1 MSKDDPLSHAT
12 ADGRQSP
19 VAAAV
24 QRGVCR
30 LLIHMGYMPLTE
42 LALKTGRRVDVAA
55 INAKGEILIVE
66 IKSSLADFRV
76 DQKWPEYLEYCDRF
90 FFAVP
95 PDFPLDVLPDD
106 VVVGL
111 MAADK
116 FGADVLREPETD
128 KLSAPRRKSTTLL
141 FARAAAARV
150 HRALD
155 PGVTALLGST
165 DEEKS

>member
-1 MSKDDPLSHAT
+1 MSDDAPLSHAT
-12 ADGRQSP
+12 SDGRQSP

-30 LLIHMGYMPLTE
+30 LLIHMGFSPLTE

-55 INAKGEILIVE
+55 LNAKGELIIVE

-76 DQKWPEYLEYCDRF
+76 DEKWPEYLEYCDRF

-95 PDFPLDVLPDD
+95 PDFPREVLPDTA
-106 VVVGL
+106 VVGVIV
-111 MAADK
+111 ADK
-116 FGADVLREPETD
+116 FGAEVLNEPEAD
-128 KLSAPRRKSTTLL
+128 RVAAARRKAVTLL
-141 FARAAAARV
+141 FARAAATQV

-155 PGVTALLGST
+155 PGVTALLGD
-165 DEEKS
+165 DETG